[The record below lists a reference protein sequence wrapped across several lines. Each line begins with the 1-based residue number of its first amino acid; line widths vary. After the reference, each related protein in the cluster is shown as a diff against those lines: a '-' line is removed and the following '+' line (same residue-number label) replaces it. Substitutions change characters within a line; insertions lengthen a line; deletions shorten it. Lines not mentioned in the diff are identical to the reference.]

1 MRTFLAATLCT
12 LAACGLVEPELS
24 PATPGPVGVAGEL
37 ARPRVAENAP
47 DRPRYIRDEW
57 QRGWADADGD
67 GCNTREE
74 VLISESASPAAVG
87 PGCKILAGEWE
98 DRYTGRR
105 LTSPGDVQI
114 DHLLSATSTAV
125 DH

>member
-1 MRTFLAATLCT
+1 MGDGAESMRMRTFLAATLCT

-57 QRGWADADGD
+57 QPHLSD
-67 GCNTREE
+67 
-74 VLISESASPAAVG
+74 ASPQ
-87 PGCKILAGEWE
+87 LA
-98 DRYTGRR
+98 
-105 LTSPGDVQI
+105 LI
-114 DHLLSATSTAV
+114 TSTSRR
-125 DH
+125 